1 MTGIRLFG
9 RIFPEVS
16 SSWSVLYTLTS
27 VLGINYVSATKI
39 CSLVGICP
47 SLVINQLEA
56 VHIDALDAF
65 YLAFFSR
72 CEREI
77 SRLQLTS
84 LDRLVKGGNYR
95 GIRRSQG
102 LPTRGQRT
110 HTNAKTAKRLLKVSM
125 PVVHKGELLHGRALK
140 KGRVVTKKK

>member
-1 MTGIRLFG
+1 M
-9 RIFPEVS
+9 FPLLKFAL
-16 SSWSVLYTLTS
+16 WLAFVL
-27 VLGINYVSATKI
+27 
-39 CSLVGICP
+39 
-47 SLVINQLEA
+47 SLVINQLEV

-95 GIRRSQG
+95 GIRSFAG
-102 LPTRGQRT
+102 F
-110 HTNAKTAKRLLKVSM
+110 ADKR
-125 PVVHKGELLHGRALK
+125 AADAY
-140 KGRVVTKKK
+140 